1 MRCSS
6 CGNEYSG
13 YHCQSCA
20 ALKTIEREA
29 ERNREHQSEL
39 AESESYRRR
48 EEFAAQANQNAAIAR
63 LNALVEIE
71 RTEVLAHEA
80 KLQTREAQRQ
90 TKILLEQSVTTEEA
104 FDLGYGFIQ
113 GVYSALHDSNGSNNY
128 PHRVTLKIDGD
139 AKIVIKSITPDFE
152 TPKLAAAYIDGV
164 KKRFS
169 DGFLDTLVVEECFE
183 KAVRHGFDLV
193 RNFEFDCFVFLS
205 TSDDSPHIVA
215 KTEAFDF
222 QLDLRVDRSTGLM
235 KNANRITA
243 LFEVTENHFYEE
255 VRTRYAQGVKERL
268 AFENEP
274 EKCQEKL
281 DQFRLEDEQV
291 KAANAHAEL
300 QKKELKQNADL
311 FEIIRILSLAAL
323 FFYVC
328 ELFISGHWFLS
339 IFSFVTVLVIGTSG
353 PFEKHEIATNSHT
366 LLAVATIAIYL
377 GSVYWVNEHYNWF
390 KTTIFGLV
398 ACGITG
404 FITSKINDEAITK
417 RFH

>member
-29 ERNREHQSEL
+29 ERNREHQSGL
-39 AESESYRRR
+39 VESESYRRR
-48 EEFAAQANQNAAIAR
+48 EEFEAQAHQTAAIAR

-71 RTEVLAHEA
+71 RTEALAHEA

-113 GVYSALHDSNGSNNY
+113 GMCSVFYDESAKNIY
-128 PHRVTLKIDGD
+128 PHTVFLKIDGD

-152 TPKLAAAYIDGV
+152 TPKLAAAYTDGV

-169 DGFLDTLVVEECFE
+169 DGFLDSLVVEECFE

-222 QLDLRVDRSTGLM
+222 PLDLRVDRSTGLM

-274 EKCQEKL
+274 KKCRERL

-291 KAANAHAEL
+291 NATNAQVEL
-300 QKKELKQNADL
+300 QKKELKQSADL
-311 FEIIRILSLAAL
+311 FQIIRFVSIAAL
-323 FFYVC
+323 LVYVYVQ
-328 ELFISGHWFLS
+328 FNSGHWFLS
-339 IFSFVTVLVIGTSG
+339 IFSFVTAFVISTLGT
-353 PFEKHEIATNSHT
+353 FEKHEIATNSHT

-404 FITSKINDEAITK
+404 FINSKINDEAITK